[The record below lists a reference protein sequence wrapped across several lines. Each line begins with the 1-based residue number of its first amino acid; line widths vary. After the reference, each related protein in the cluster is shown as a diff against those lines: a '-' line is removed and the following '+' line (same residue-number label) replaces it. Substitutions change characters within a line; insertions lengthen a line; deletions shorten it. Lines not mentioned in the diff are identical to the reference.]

1 MKINL
6 LHEFFNSRSDASSLE
21 ASEQEQLEHEFEN
34 WLESREQTFDEVV
47 EPLIRY
53 LAENHSPHTIA
64 IVENDKAV
72 LYEGL
77 KCITEGKYIVD

>member
-6 LHEFFNSRSDASSLE
+6 LHEFFNSRSDVSSLE

-34 WLESREQTFDEVV
+34 WLESREQTFDEIV

-53 LAENHSPHTIA
+53 LAENRSPHTIA
-64 IVENDKAV
+64 LVENDKAMIF
-72 LYEGL
+72 EATR
-77 KCITEGKYIVD
+77 CFICEDYIRD

>member
-1 MKINL
+1 MIRNL

>member
-34 WLESREQTFDEVV
+34 WLESREQTFDEIV

-64 IVENDKAV
+64 LVENDKAMIFGAARCFIC
-72 LYEGL
+72 ED
-77 KCITEGKYIVD
+77 YICD

>member
-21 ASEQEQLEHEFEN
+21 ASEQEQIEHELEK
-34 WLESREQTFDEVV
+34 WIESREQTFEEVE

-64 IVENDKAV
+64 IVENDKAMIF
-72 LYEGL
+72 EAARCFICL
-77 KCITEGKYIVD
+77 KNICD